1 MDRWMDGWVD
11 RWMDGWLDG
20 WMELE
25 KEERMKDG
33 WKIRE

>member
-11 RWMDGWLDG
+11 RWMDRWLDG
-20 WMELE
+20 WMELGR
-25 KEERMKDG
+25 EERMKDG